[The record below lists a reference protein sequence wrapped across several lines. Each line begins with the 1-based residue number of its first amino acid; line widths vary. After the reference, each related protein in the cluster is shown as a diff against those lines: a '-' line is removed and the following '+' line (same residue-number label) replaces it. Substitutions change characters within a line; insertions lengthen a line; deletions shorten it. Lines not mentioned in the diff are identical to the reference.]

1 MIIWFISTSSFPK
14 AFLRD
19 TLYIYDM
26 AERLYSMEKTKDVFF
41 NLKKNMFS
49 YLQMI
54 DYYLSLRIIH
64 IVLIAIER
72 HNFRHLEQSLCG
84 LLYQLFFIGCQLALR
99 FHW

>member
-14 AFLRD
+14 VFLRD

-26 AERLYSMEKTKDVFF
+26 AERLYSMEKTKEDVSF
-41 NLKKNMFS
+41 NLKKNIFS

-64 IVLIAIER
+64 IVLTAIER
-72 HNFRHLEQSLCG
+72 PL
-84 LLYQLFFIGCQLALR
+84 
-99 FHW
+99 

>member
-14 AFLRD
+14 VFLRD
-19 TLYIYDM
+19 KLYIYDM
-26 AERLYSMEKTKDVFF
+26 AERLYSMEKTKEDVSF

-72 HNFRHLEQSLCG
+72 PL
-84 LLYQLFFIGCQLALR
+84 
-99 FHW
+99 